1 MEEKKQMITA
11 VCFYRMFM
19 KTHIPSLS
27 RPAAG
32 RPSGAGARE

>member
-19 KTHIPSLS
+19 KTYIPNPPQ
-27 RPAAG
+27 PATG
-32 RPSGAGARE
+32 RPSARVND